1 MAGQTVSA
9 EYCDGITE
17 GRDTFKRE
25 GMAYAKEHLENL
37 TATARTFA
45 ASSPVG
51 QFLRGERDFW
61 RHQIK
66 KQGTAA

>member
-1 MAGQTVSA
+1 MAVQTVSA
-9 EYCDGITE
+9 EYCEGIVE
-17 GRDTFKRE
+17 GRETFKRE
-25 GMAYAKEHLENL
+25 GMAYAREHLENL

-51 QFLRGERDFW
+51 QLLRGERDFW

-66 KQGTAA
+66 KHEAAA